1 MAGFKATSLFLLGM
15 LAGLGVAIVVVA
27 HPLDPG
33 RPVAQFGSLNT
44 FLAGILLVT
53 IGLIG
58 SVEIAKGQR
67 TRRLRTA
74 LRGIALVAILL
85 ALAVGL
91 RRRAERLSGME
102 LQHERQAE
110 QLQRQAEQLLA
121 GRENLL
127 IGDALTPEAAAL
139 LRQASWHIGM
149 AHRFRWAASRPWLP
163 VPTPE
168 PYPREEYAT
177 SEGSQSGGH

>member
-1 MAGFKATSLFLLGM
+1 M
-15 LAGLGVAIVVVA
+15 LAGLGVALVVVA
-27 HPLDPG
+27 HPLDSG

-85 ALAVGL
+85 TRSSEAERRFAASMSASRKSA
-91 RRRAERLSGME
+91 RRRSA
-102 LQHERQAE
+102 
-110 QLQRQAEQLLA
+110 
-121 GRENLL
+121 
-127 IGDALTPEAAAL
+127 
-139 LRQASWHIGM
+139 
-149 AHRFRWAASRPWLP
+149 P
-163 VPTPE
+163 V
-168 PYPREEYAT
+168 T
-177 SEGSQSGGH
+177 SA